1 MNKVELAT
9 AIVNKLDTTKI
20 NALRTIDALMEVVS
34 DEMTKKDGKLTLV
47 GFGTFKTIVRK
58 KKLGRNPI
66 TGKDLIIPKQRVVK
80 FTPGKRLKEMID

>member
-58 KKLGRNPI
+58 KEIG
-66 TGKDLIIPKQRVVK
+66 
-80 FTPGKRLKEMID
+80 